1 MYFEILPKFR
11 CHLLLWQNSDWKTTQ
26 KSAISA
32 LIFIFLRLIFCNFNF
47 NYRIFFNKVA
57 VEFFKNS
64 SWESW
69 SQMQLALTITSSN
82 WHYKVSLI
90 NQMFQFENFFI
101 NRKSISAFSRWK
113 HQNWYRFNVH
123 QCALKHIS
131 CLLFWLFTMKLL
143 GGIRQFILVCKK
155 IKKINAL
162 IQTKVRLASVQT
174 KSMNNISVN
183 SLKESWKNKLFCQF
197 SFCDNFLE

>member
-1 MYFEILPKFR
+1 MKFFQNFAAIYSSDKIPIGKLP
-11 CHLLLWQNSDWKTTQ
+11 Q

-64 SWESW
+64 CWESW

-101 NRKSISAFSRWK
+101 NRKSISAFPRWK

-143 GGIRQFILVCKK
+143 GRIRQFIFVCKK